1 MLLFVYQVINVF
13 YIDKLYEM
21 LVGLRWFVKL
31 KFVYIF
37 VYQRKY
43 NICYMFLSDIKFEL
57 IYLYCIL
64 QVVKKFKQND
74 VMYFIVGAVFVLV
87 VLEFEFIGEL
97 LVEVFLKVQWFIR
110 NLRN

>member
-1 MLLFVYQVINVF
+1 MRLFVYQVINVF

-43 NICYMFLSDIKFEL
+43 NICYMFLSDL
-57 IYLYCIL
+57 LYCIL

-74 VMYFIVGAVFVLV
+74 VMYFIVGVVFVLV